1 MRADKGKDLYRY
13 NFNPDF
19 LNLLARYKN
28 ENQQVKFILEAVGYG
43 NLEDTLDETYEEKEE
58 TGKVKNYFKNIF
70 RKVR

>member
-1 MRADKGKDLYRY
+1 MRAVKGKDLYRY

>member
-28 ENQQVKFILEAVGYG
+28 ENQQVKFILEAVGYN